1 MYSNPLVHADTGTV
15 YMHEEVTTFLS
26 KYITEQKIA
35 IPLMKPMSVLLFVA
49 MIPSG
54 INSTEVLPTT
64 KRLTKFEGNLHQ
76 INIFNS

>member
-1 MYSNPLVHADTGTV
+1 MYNNPLVHADTGTM

-35 IPLMKPMSVLLFVA
+35 IPLINVSTAFLLR

-54 INSTEVLPTT
+54 INLTKVLPTP
-64 KRLTKFEGNLHQ
+64 KRFTQFEGNLHQ